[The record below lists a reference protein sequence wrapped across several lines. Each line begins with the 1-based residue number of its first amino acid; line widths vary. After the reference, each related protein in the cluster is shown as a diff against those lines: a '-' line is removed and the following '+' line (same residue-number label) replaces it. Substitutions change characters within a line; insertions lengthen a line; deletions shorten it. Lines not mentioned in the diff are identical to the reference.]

1 MKILVVE
8 DDKKLGGFLRKG
20 LEAQGFVVDFSAD
33 GDEGF
38 TLATTRGYDAIVLDI
53 MLPGRDGLSI
63 LRNLRDQ
70 RSAVP
75 VILLTA
81 RSALNERLDGLNLGA
96 DDYLTKPF
104 YIEELVARLHALRR
118 RASGQQSNL
127 LQQGDL
133 VVNLLTREV
142 KCRGQAVELTARE
155 FALLTY
161 LMRSPGRTFT
171 RTQICEHVWNCHFD
185 PGTNLVDVYVQH
197 LRKKLDGD
205 AGRSIIETVRSVG
218 YRVLDGKG
226 RAAS

>member
-1 MKILVVE
+1 LVVE
-8 DDKKLGGFLRKG
+8 DDRKLGGLVRKG
-20 LEAQGFVVDFSAD
+20 LEAQGFVVDFTTD
-33 GDEGF
+33 GDEGY
-38 TLATTRGYDAIVLDI
+38 TLATTREYDAVVLDI

-70 RSAVP
+70 RSHVP

-104 YIEELVARLHALRR
+104 YIEELVARLHALMRR
-118 RASGQQSNL
+118 SAGQPKAL
-127 LQQGDL
+127 LQHRDI

-142 KCRGQAVELTARE
+142 TSAGRPVELTARE

-171 RTQICEHVWNCHFD
+171 RAQICEHVWSYHFD

-197 LRKKLDGD
+197 LRKKIGSD
-205 AGRSIIETVRSVG
+205 AGTPFIETVRGVG
-218 YRVLDGKG
+218 YRIPE
-226 RAAS
+226 A